1 MCYVCMYYAYKC
13 MYRYTHEPL
22 MAAVYSCDRHLM
34 LPVSSENLNN
44 SSCLTVNDRVILRN
58 APFLVA
64 KKLFEILAGSD
75 TGMYCTSF
83 CTFIIVSCTSRQKP
97 SSYIVVYADSKS
109 CSFTH
114 FKVVNTEAISL
125 YVIMFDTLFLLF
137 TLDTIWNVLV
147 SYIH

>member
-1 MCYVCMYYAYKC
+1 MCYVCMYYAHNC

-44 SSCLTVNDRVILRN
+44 SSCLTVNDRVILCN
-58 APFLVA
+58 VPFLVA

-83 CTFIIVSCTSRQKP
+83 CTSRQKP
-97 SSYIVVYADSKS
+97 SSYIVVYVCRLQILFIDTFQS
-109 CSFTH
+109 C
-114 FKVVNTEAISL
+114 
-125 YVIMFDTLFLLF
+125 
-137 TLDTIWNVLV
+137 
-147 SYIH
+147 